1 MKKLLFLG
9 ILFISV
15 LQASGQQFNKYGNPL
30 ITNYTPEVYGGNEQV
45 WCIAQDDRG
54 VMYFGTNDNGI
65 LEYDGK
71 TWRSIPMPENKS
83 VRSLCKGADGVI
95 YVGSTGELG
104 YLQPTANGKLQYYSL
119 IKNIPDSIQSSLS
132 YIYKTYWYEGKTYFC
147 SLSNIFI
154 FDGNTIKPISLGK
167 QSEYANFFTLK
178 ANDKFYVNSYLQG
191 LRTFT
196 SDSTLEVIP
205 GGQAFIHKNV
215 FSIVAIDSS
224 KIFIFTDNGFYTYSN
239 GKVESVDTPTL
250 LAKRMATESAIPYSA
265 TKLNDGNIALGVVQ
279 SDFFGVVTLAP
290 DLKTINLVNKQT
302 GMHAGQ
308 VSEVFQNGDA
318 PLWATL
324 YDGGIAKVELNSAIG
339 RFGQECGLSEIIVDI
354 VRFNNTIY
362 LATFNGVYYL
372 AYDSNG
378 VPKFIP
384 VDGINGNVWALTIFS
399 PPNAPKMLLA
409 GSYTDGVFE
418 IKGSKAISISNPLNA
433 NLELSKQI
441 QHSCFALYPSKS
453 IPGRLYIG
461 LNSGVAYI
469 DWANGEWKHTDNLF
483 RDSINFEI
491 RSIVEDSKGNLWL
504 ATGYSGVYMVN
515 KSFTKLSKFGKESI
529 KGLENLQYI
538 ILFPVN
544 DSLYILTSNGIY
556 HFNYENNLFEP
567 GGLVGSAFSK
577 RFGIYKATKFSNG
590 YAFLCYDS
598 NNKNWIER
606 VVKDSAGNWVTDNR
620 DLKRLPNKWAD
631 AIYADPDGTLWIG
644 MSKELY
650 VYNPHLKR
658 SFNAPFRAVIREVV
672 SKDSLLFGGAF
683 YTQGDSSV
691 RKLSLEQQPYQ
702 MPRLGYHYNAM
713 VFTFAAPYF
722 EREEDIVYS
731 HYLEGSD
738 ETTWNQWDKRTDAT
752 YTNLREGKYTFH
764 VKAKNIYGDESIE
777 ATYSFEI
784 RPPWYRTILAFILY
798 FILAVCLVWGI
809 VKWNTR
815 RLIAEKE
822 RLEQIVRERTAEVV
836 AQKEEIEQQKE
847 KIAAQNEEITSSI
860 QYASRIQ
867 TALLTPTDQIN
878 RIFPENFILYLPR
891 DIVSGDFYYITQA
904 GKLKVSVVADCTGHG
919 VPGGFMS
926 MLGISFLTQIIGTKT
941 DLKANEV
948 LNELRNLVITAL
960 HQTGEIGGSKDGM
973 DIAIY
978 IIDEETQTLQFAGA
992 NNPLILIRNNELTHI
1007 KGDKMPIGIHLRG
1020 ELSFTNN
1027 VIQIQKGDVIYTFS
1041 DGYVDQFGGED
1052 GRKFMIKHFKELLL
1066 EIHHKPMSE
1075 QRQILDETLK
1085 NWHGNT
1091 PRIDDVVVMGV
1102 RIV

>member
-1 MKKLLFLG
+1 
-9 ILFISV
+9 
-15 LQASGQQFNKYGNPL
+15 
-30 ITNYTPEVYGGNEQV
+30 
-45 WCIAQDDRG
+45 
-54 VMYFGTNDNGI
+54 
-65 LEYDGK
+65 
-71 TWRSIPMPENKS
+71 
-83 VRSLCKGADGVI
+83 
-95 YVGSTGELG
+95 
-104 YLQPTANGKLQYYSL
+104 
-119 IKNIPDSIQSSLS
+119 
-132 YIYKTYWYEGKTYFC
+132 
-147 SLSNIFI
+147 
-154 FDGNTIKPISLGK
+154 
-167 QSEYANFFTLK
+167 
-178 ANDKFYVNSYLQG
+178 
-191 LRTFT
+191 
-196 SDSTLEVIP
+196 
-205 GGQAFIHKNV
+205 
-215 FSIVAIDSS
+215 
-224 KIFIFTDNGFYTYSN
+224 
-239 GKVESVDTPTL
+239 
-250 LAKRMATESAIPYSA
+250 
-265 TKLNDGNIALGVVQ
+265 
-279 SDFFGVVTLAP
+279 
-290 DLKTINLVNKQT
+290 
-302 GMHAGQ
+302 
-308 VSEVFQNGDA
+308 
-318 PLWATL
+318 
-324 YDGGIAKVELNSAIG
+324 
-339 RFGQECGLSEIIVDI
+339 
-354 VRFNNTIY
+354 
-362 LATFNGVYYL
+362 
-372 AYDSNG
+372 
-378 VPKFIP
+378 
-384 VDGINGNVWALTIFS
+384 
-399 PPNAPKMLLA
+399 
-409 GSYTDGVFE
+409 
-418 IKGSKAISISNPLNA
+418 GSKAINISNPLIER
-433 NLELSKQI
+433 LGLSQRI
-441 QHSCFALYPSKS
+441 QHKCFTLYPSRNKQ
-453 IPGRLYIG
+453 GRLYIG
-461 LNSGVAYI
+461 LASGVAFM
-469 DWANGEWKHTDNLF
+469 DWVNGEWQNTGNLF
-483 RDSINFEI
+483 RDSIRFEI

-504 ATGYSGVYMVN
+504 ASGSSGLYMVTPN
-515 KSFTKLSKFGKESI
+515 FDRVLTFGKESI
-529 KGLENLQYI
+529 LGLDNLQYI
-538 ILFPVN
+538 NLLFDG
-544 DSLYILTSNGIY
+544 DSLNILTANGIY
-556 HFNYENNLFEP
+556 HFNYNSNLFQP
-567 GGLVGSAFSK
+567 GGLVNSAFSK

-606 VVKDSAGNWVTDNR
+606 VVKDSAGNWVAESR

-650 VYNPHLKR
+650 VYNPHVKR

-683 YTQGDSSV
+683 YTQVDSTV

-702 MPRLGYHYNAM
+702 MPRLGYHFNAM

-738 ETTWNQWDKRTDAT
+738 ETTWSQWDKRTEAT

-764 VKAKNIYGDESIE
+764 VKAKNIYGDESLE

-822 RLEQIVRERTAEVV
+822 HLEQIVRDRTAEVV

-867 TALLTPTDQIN
+867 SALLTPTDQIN

-891 DIVSGDFYYITQA
+891 DIVSGDFYYITQV

-1020 ELSFTNN
+1020 ELPFTNN